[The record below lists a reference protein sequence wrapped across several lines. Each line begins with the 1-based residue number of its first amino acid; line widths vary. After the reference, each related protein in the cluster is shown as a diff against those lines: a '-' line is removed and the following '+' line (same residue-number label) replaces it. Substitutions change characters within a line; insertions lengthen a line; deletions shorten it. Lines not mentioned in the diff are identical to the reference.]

1 MDRRSLLKALAA
13 TPVLGAPLLGGCGPK
28 PASGAARAPID
39 DAPSATSTTTGA
51 AGGQARVAS
60 SVPATQLAGPGT
72 DEKRPLRVL
81 CVSAHPDDAECGCG
95 GTLARLAR
103 DGHRVTILYVT
114 RGESDGG
121 GRSFEENGA
130 IRSREAEKACKL
142 LGASPRFLGMRGG
155 SCEVTAAWRKKMA
168 QVFEELDPDLVFT
181 HWPLDTHFDHQ
192 VAAMLTVD
200 AYLAKPRQN
209 PLYFFEVET
218 GRQTIGF
225 TPHVFVDIGE
235 VLPTKNE
242 AIMAHASQSPE
253 RLYEVHHEPMERF
266 RAREIGGTAA
276 EAFAVMPGTLQTG
289 FLPGL

>member
-13 TPVLGAPLLGGCGPK
+13 TPAIAAPLLGGCKHDATSEP
-28 PASGAARAPID
+28 ARAPVGGG
-39 DAPSATSTTTGA
+39 AGSPSAATEGA
-51 AGGQARVAS
+51 VPVGTP
-60 SVPATQLAGPGT
+60 VPATRLASPLADG
-72 DEKRPLRVL
+72 KRPLRVL
-81 CVSAHPDDAECGCG
+81 CISAHPDDAECGCG

-103 DGHRVTILYVT
+103 AGHRVVILYVT
-114 RGESDGG
+114 RGESESD

-130 IRSREAEKACKL
+130 IRSREAEEACKL
-142 LGASPRFLGMRGG
+142 LGATPRFLGMRGG
-155 SCEVTAAWRKKMA
+155 SCEVTAAWRKKMSL
-168 QVFEELDPDLVFT
+168 VFDEIDPDLVFT

-192 VAAMLTVD
+192 VAAMLTID

-235 VLPTKNE
+235 VLPTKN
-242 AIMAHASQSPE
+242 AAVMAHASQSPE
-253 RLYEVHHEPMERF
+253 RLYKTHHEPMERF